1 MLRIGG
7 REAFQ
12 PYLYCRFSNPMS
24 PEIPSVPAYALLD
37 TGSTACS
44 VSIDLAEA
52 LGHKIDR
59 DDADEIETA
68 GEPVQGWRHTF
79 GIKVFHM
86 TIGGTG
92 GHFVDE
98 TRPIIDIPVV
108 TVDVLD
114 SNTPAL
120 LGVRGFLE
128 DYTLIANFQKRIFS
142 LKDAR
147 PTRGI
152 CGI

>member
-1 MLRIGG
+1 MR
-7 REAFQ
+7 
-12 PYLYCRFSNPMS
+12 

-79 GIKVFHM
+79 KIEVFYM
-86 TIGGTG
+86 EARGPDSAL
-92 GHFVDE
+92 VDE
-98 TRPIIDIPVV
+98 TRVIIHLPWV

-114 SNTPAL
+114 SNIPAL

-128 DYTLIANFQKRIFS
+128 NYTLIANFHECIFS